1 MMNIFTMYVGQGELV
16 VVRHAG
22 QAIIVDASFAG
33 GCEDDGKR
41 NGTAL
46 QRLLQ
51 NHKVPGLILTS
62 FDTDHCDPDGV
73 EFILSKFAPDWVMY
87 PKYFKETDSATAVF
101 NTITRHERKRQ
112 TSPRPLRRVSVRVDR
127 LASRLL
133 SGLAANFEF
142 ELFSPHIED
151 KDHSNNSSIVLKLTG
166 IGPSGFSYLI
176 TGDTENDRW
185 EQINRFYGTSLKSS
199 VLSAPHHGSRGAANA
214 ETLLHISPNTVLIS
228 AGVDSQYG
236 HPNSQAIGAYQL
248 VAKHVF
254 ATNVEG
260 GVSLFTE
267 PNGQDFQTVLV
278 R

>member
-1 MMNIFTMYVGQGELV
+1 MNIFTMYVGQGELV

-22 QAIIVDASFAG
+22 EAIIVDASFAG

-41 NGTAL
+41 NGTTL
-46 QRLLQ
+46 ERLLQ
-51 NHKVPGLILTS
+51 KHRVPGLILTS
-62 FDTDHCDPDGV
+62 FDADHCDPNGV
-73 EFILSKFAPDWVMY
+73 DFVLSKFDPDWIMY

-101 NTITRHERKRQ
+101 NTIARHERRRQ
-112 TSPRPLRRVSVRVDR
+112 SSVRPLRRVSVRVDR
-127 LASRLL
+127 LATRVLT
-133 SGLAANFEF
+133 GLASNFEF
-142 ELFSPHIED
+142 ELFSPHVED

-176 TGDTENDRW
+176 TGDTENERW
-185 EQINRFYGTSLKSS
+185 EQINRLYGSGLQSS
-199 VLSAPHHGSRGAANA
+199 VMSAPHHGSRGAANA
-214 ETLLHISPNTVLIS
+214 QTLLHISPNTVLIS

-236 HPNSQAIGAYQL
+236 HPNSQAIGAYQA
-248 VAKHVF
+248 VAQHVF

-267 PNGQDFQTVLV
+267 PSGQDFKTVLV